1 MAGILETII
10 TVVVGTINGVTGT
23 VSNGIASVED
33 FIYVRFSGM
42 PFIVLGARQVGKTTL
57 IEWLKRNMDD
67 IEGYKTNP
75 TGAGGDSVPE
85 FTAKVGETH
94 FKLKATRDVGGEY
107 AMWET
112 DWVELFREAK
122 PRGIIF
128 MLDHTDVH
136 LQKDALNFVLQMI
149 EDEPNIAKGLRAF
162 YVLVNKQD
170 IWGEYMQLDEILG
183 HYKNEQKRLRA
194 QAERLGYQY
203 AITYGSLYTGKGVKA
218 MMKSFFNTLRPK
230 PRDIKH
236 VD

>member
-1 MAGILETII
+1 
-10 TVVVGTINGVTGT
+10 
-23 VSNGIASVED
+23 
-33 FIYVRFSGM
+33 
-42 PFIVLGARQVGKTTL
+42 
-57 IEWLKRNMDD
+57 
-67 IEGYKTNP
+67 
-75 TGAGGDSVPE
+75 
-85 FTAKVGETH
+85 
-94 FKLKATRDVGGEY
+94 
-107 AMWET
+107 

-149 EDEPNIAKGLRAF
+149 EDEPNIAKGLRAI

-230 PRDIKH
+230 PRDIK
-236 VD
+236 